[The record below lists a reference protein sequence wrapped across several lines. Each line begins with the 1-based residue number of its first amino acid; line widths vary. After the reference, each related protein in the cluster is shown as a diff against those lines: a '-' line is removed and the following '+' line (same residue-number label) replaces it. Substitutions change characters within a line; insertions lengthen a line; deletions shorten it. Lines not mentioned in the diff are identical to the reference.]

1 MRSDFRSLTG
11 IRGIAAL
18 FVMAYHGLEVKA
30 ENAGRPFVWAM
41 SRGYLA
47 VDLFFCLSGFV
58 LAYNYGERFDF
69 IGRCEAMLISC
80 SAGSP
85 DCFRCIYFACR
96 SMRLRTSPDYQIA
109 RRRLV
114 C

>member
-1 MRSDFRSLTG
+1 
-11 IRGIAAL
+11 
-18 FVMAYHGLEVKA
+18 MAYHGLEVKA

-58 LAYNYGERFDF
+58 LAYNYGERFRLHWSLRSYADF
-69 IGRCEAMLISC
+69 LWR
-80 SAGSP
+80 
-85 DCFRCIYFACR
+85 R
-96 SMRLRTSPDYQIA
+96 IA
-109 RRRLV
+109 RLFPLYLFRLPIYAAKDFSGLSNRPPSIGLLTFL